1 MSTMTVRRPLLGRR
15 TPIERILSPFQRFA
29 RTESSGG
36 IVLIACTLAA
46 LAWANSPWWGGYE
59 RLWATELAFSLGG
72 TGVSHSLHHWINDGL
87 MAVFF
92 FVVGL
97 EIKREVLVGEL
108 ASVRKATLPI
118 AAALGGMLA
127 PALIY
132 TAVNGGGPGA
142 RGWGIPMATDIA
154 FALGVLALLGPR
166 VPLSLKVFLA
176 ALAIVDD
183 IGAVLVI
190 ALFYTASISWTALSA
205 AAMVVGVLLVMNRL
219 GARQPVTYYLLA
231 LALWA
236 AFLESGVHATVAGVL
251 AAILVPARTRIA
263 TGEFLERGRELM
275 DEFDEAGE
283 EGDTVLCNQRRQEA
297 IHALERACEAAQA
310 PLQRIEHQLQ
320 PWVSFGIV
328 PLFALANAG
337 VHLSGEVVREVADPV
352 AVGTILGL
360 VVGKPLGITL
370 FSWGVVRLGLAA
382 RPDGVS
388 WRDLHGVS
396 WLGGIGF
403 TMSLFI
409 SALAFG
415 ADVRATEAKVGILV
429 ASLLAGGIG
438 WLMLRRLGGEE
449 RRRTPRNT

>member
-1 MSTMTVRRPLLGRR
+1 MSTTTARQPPGRR
-15 TPIERILSPFQRFA
+15 TPIERLLSPFQRFA

-46 LAWANSPWWGGYE
+46 LVWANSPWGPSYE
-59 RLWATELAFSLGG
+59 ALWATELGFSLGG
-72 TGVSHSLHHWINDGL
+72 RHTAHPLHHWINDGL

-108 ASVRKATLPI
+108 ASARRAALPI
-118 AAALGGMLA
+118 AAAIGGMVT
-127 PALIY
+127 PAAIY
-132 TAVNGGGPGA
+132 AAVNAGGPGA
-142 RGWGIPMATDIA
+142 AGWGIPMATDIA

-183 IGAVLVI
+183 IGAVVVI
-190 ALFYTASISWTALSA
+190 ALFYTSGISWAALGA
-205 AAMVVGVLLVMNRL
+205 AVLVLVALVVMNRM

-236 AFLESGVHATVAGVL
+236 AFLQSGVHATVAGVL
-251 AAILVPARTRIA
+251 AAMAVPARTRID

-275 DEFDEAGE
+275 DEFDAAGE
-283 EGDTVLCNQRRQEA
+283 EGDRVLPNEHRQEV
-297 IHALERACEAAQA
+297 IHSLERTCEAAQA

-320 PWVSFGIV
+320 PWVSFGII

-337 VHLSGEVVREVADPV
+337 VHLGGGVARELADPV
-352 AVGTILGL
+352 AVGVILGL
-360 VVGKPLGITL
+360 VLGKPLGITL
-370 FSWGVVRLGLAA
+370 FSWGVVRLGVAA

-388 WRDLHGVS
+388 WRAIHGVS

-415 ADVRATEAKVGILV
+415 AEERAAEAKVGILA

-438 WLMLRRLGGEE
+438 WLMLRRIGGEE
-449 RRRTPRNT
+449 RRRAPRDA